1 MLENWLNT
9 KQGQVFHYKME
20 KIEYALELLGNPQF
34 AVPVIHVAGTNGKGS
49 TIAFMRQLFQTH
61 GLRVGSFVSPHMV
74 SVHDR
79 ICIDSQSI
87 SDPDFQR
94 YLQKVY
100 DLEQEVATRYEPF
113 RYFEVMVLIMFLYF
127 EAQQPDVA
135 LVEVGIG
142 GLLDTTN
149 VVAPALSVITS
160 IGMDHQDLLGST
172 LGEIAEQKAGI
183 IKESVPVVL
192 GPLCPETTAICRHIA
207 QDKQASVYQFGQE
220 FTYKAGQFSNA
231 DLELSELVLGLAG
244 HHQEENAAVA
254 LQTFLLYMTNI
265 QKDIQPQLI
274 QQALAQTNWPGRLE
288 LVVQEPKIY
297 LDGAHNVPAIERLV
311 EFIQVQDEPV
321 TILFSALRRKDFQ
334 EMLELLEEKLPHTPL
349 VLTSFAYDGALSEE
363 NRQGRDYVENYQ
375 QFIEDWQSSE
385 QGMLIVTGS
394 LYFISEVRRIFNTQ
408 QKSKANQSSVFKP
421 LSTNN
426 WF

>member
-9 KQGQVFHYKME
+9 KQGQVFHYKTE

-49 TIAFMRQLFQTH
+49 TIAFLRQLFQAH

-79 ICIDSQSI
+79 ICIDSQPI
-87 SDPDFQR
+87 SDHDFQC

-100 DLEQEVATRYEPF
+100 DLEQEVAARYEPF

-127 EAQQPDVA
+127 QDQQPDLA

-149 VVAPALSVITS
+149 VVAPALSLITS

-172 LGEIAEQKAGI
+172 LREIAEQKAGI
-183 IKESVPVVL
+183 IKENVPVVL

-207 QDKQASVYQFGQE
+207 QDKQASVHQFGQE

-231 DLELSELVLGLAG
+231 DIELSELVLGLAG

-254 LQTFLLYMTNI
+254 LQTFLLYMASSQQAI
-265 QKDIQPQLI
+265 SPQLI
-274 QQALAQTNWPGRLE
+274 QQALAQTSWPGRLE
-288 LVVQEPKIY
+288 LVAQEPKIY

-311 EFIQVQDEPV
+311 EFIQVQEEPV

-334 EMLELLEEKLPHTPL
+334 EMLELLEEKLPHTAL

-385 QGMLIVTGS
+385 QGILIVTGS
-394 LYFISEVRRIFNTQ
+394 LYFISEVRRIF
-408 QKSKANQSSVFKP
+408 KK
-421 LSTNN
+421 
-426 WF
+426 

>member
-1 MLENWLNT
+1 MLENWLNA
-9 KQGQVFHYKME
+9 KQGQVFRYKME

-34 AVPVIHVAGTNGKGS
+34 AVPIIHVAGTNGKGS
-49 TIAFMRQLFQTH
+49 TIAFLRQLFQTH

-79 ICIDSQSI
+79 ICIDSQPI
-87 SDPDFQR
+87 SDHDFQH

-207 QDKQASVYQFGQE
+207 QDKQASVHQFGQE

-244 HHQEENAAVA
+244 QHQEENAAVA
-254 LQTFLLYMTNI
+254 LQTFLLYMARI
-265 QKDIQPQLI
+265 QKTVSPQLI
-274 QQALAQTNWPGRLE
+274 QQALAQTSWPGRLE
-288 LVVQEPKIY
+288 LVAQELKIY
-297 LDGAHNVPAIERLV
+297 LDGAHNVPAIERLI
-311 EFIQVQDEPV
+311 EFIQEQEEPV

-334 EMLELLEEKLPHTPL
+334 EMLGLLEEKLPHTPL
-349 VLTSFAYDGALSEE
+349 VLTSFAYDGALSEA

-394 LYFISEVRRIFNTQ
+394 LYFISEVRRIF
-408 QKSKANQSSVFKP
+408 KK
-421 LSTNN
+421 
-426 WF
+426 

>member
-34 AVPVIHVAGTNGKGS
+34 AVPIIHVAGTNGKGS
-49 TIAFMRQLFQTH
+49 TIAFLRQLFQTH

-79 ICIDSQSI
+79 ICIDSQPI
-87 SDPDFQR
+87 SDHDFQH

-172 LGEIAEQKAGI
+172 LREIAEQKAGI
-183 IKESVPVVL
+183 IKENVPVVL
-192 GPLCPETTAICRHIA
+192 GPLSPETTVICRHIA
-207 QDKQASVYQFGQE
+207 QDKQASVHQFGQE
-220 FTYKAGQFSNA
+220 FTYKAGQFSNP
-231 DLELSELVLGLAG
+231 DIDLSELVLGLAG

-274 QQALAQTNWPGRLE
+274 QQALAQTSWPGRLE

-297 LDGAHNVPAIERLV
+297 LDGAHNVPAIERLLD
-311 EFIQVQDEPV
+311 FIQEQDEPV
-321 TILFSALRRKDFQ
+321 AILFSALRRKDFQ
-334 EMLELLEEKLPHTPL
+334 EMLELLDEKLPHTAL

-375 QFIEDWQSSE
+375 QFIEDWQSSK
-385 QGMLIVTGS
+385 QGILIVTGS
-394 LYFISEVRRIFNTQ
+394 LYFISEVRRIF
-408 QKSKANQSSVFKP
+408 KK
-421 LSTNN
+421 
-426 WF
+426 

>member
-49 TIAFMRQLFQTH
+49 TIAFLRQLFQVH

-79 ICIDSQSI
+79 ICIDSQLI
-87 SDPDFQR
+87 SDHDFQH

-100 DLEQEVATRYEPF
+100 DLEQEVATLYEPF

-127 EAQQPDVA
+127 QDQQLDVA

-192 GPLCPETTAICRHIA
+192 GPLSPETTVICRHIA
-207 QDKQASVYQFGQE
+207 QDKQASVHQFGQE
-220 FTYKAGQFSNA
+220 FTYKAGQFSNT
-231 DLELSELVLGLAG
+231 DIDLSELVLGLAG

-274 QQALAQTNWPGRLE
+274 QQALAQTSWPGRLE
-288 LVVQEPKIY
+288 LVAQEPKIY
-297 LDGAHNVPAIERLV
+297 LDGAHNVPAIERLI
-311 EFIQVQDEPV
+311 EFIQVQEEPV

-375 QFIEDWQSSE
+375 QFIEDWQSSK
-385 QGMLIVTGS
+385 QGILIVTGS
-394 LYFISEVRRIFNTQ
+394 LYFISEVRRIF
-408 QKSKANQSSVFKP
+408 KK
-421 LSTNN
+421 
-426 WF
+426 

>member
-79 ICIDSQSI
+79 ICIDSQPI
-87 SDPDFQR
+87 SDHDFQH

-183 IKESVPVVL
+183 IKENVPVVL

-274 QQALAQTNWPGRLE
+274 QQALAQTSWPGRLE
-288 LVVQEPKIY
+288 LVAQEPKIY
-297 LDGAHNVPAIERLV
+297 LDGAHNVPAIERLI
-311 EFIQVQDEPV
+311 EFIQVQEEPV

-334 EMLELLEEKLPHTPL
+334 EMLELLDEKLPHTAL

-363 NRQGRDYVENYQ
+363 NRQGRDYVENYR
-375 QFIEDWQSSE
+375 QFIEAWQSSK
-385 QGMLIVTGS
+385 QGILIVTGS
-394 LYFISEVRRIFNTQ
+394 LYFISEVRRIF
-408 QKSKANQSSVFKP
+408 KK
-421 LSTNN
+421 
-426 WF
+426 

>member
-49 TIAFMRQLFQTH
+49 TIAFMRQLFQVH

-79 ICIDSQSI
+79 ICINSQPI
-87 SDPDFQR
+87 SDHDFQH

-183 IKESVPVVL
+183 IKENVPVVL
-192 GPLCPETTAICRHIA
+192 GPLSPETTAICRHIA
-207 QDKQASVYQFGQE
+207 QDKQASIYQFGQE

-231 DLELSELVLGLAG
+231 DIDLSELVLGLAG

-254 LQTFLLYMTNI
+254 LQTFLLYMASSQQAI
-265 QKDIQPQLI
+265 SPQLI
-274 QQALAQTNWPGRLE
+274 QQALAQTSWPGRLE

-297 LDGAHNVPAIERLV
+297 LDGAHNVPAIERLI
-311 EFIQVQDEPV
+311 EFIQEQEEPV

-334 EMLELLEEKLPHTPL
+334 EMLELLEEKLPHTAL

-394 LYFISEVRRIFNTQ
+394 LYFISEVRRIF
-408 QKSKANQSSVFKP
+408 KK
-421 LSTNN
+421 
-426 WF
+426 

>member
-49 TIAFMRQLFQTH
+49 TIAFMRQLFQAH

-79 ICIDSQSI
+79 ICIDSQPI
-87 SDPDFQR
+87 SDHDFQH

-127 EAQQPDVA
+127 QDQQLDVA

-183 IKESVPVVL
+183 IKENMPVVL
-192 GPLCPETTAICRHIA
+192 GPLSPETTAICRQIA
-207 QDKQASVYQFGQE
+207 FDKQVPVYQFGQE
-220 FTYKAGQFSNA
+220 FTYKAGQFSNT
-231 DLELSELVLGLAG
+231 DIDLSELVLGLAG

-254 LQTFLLYMTNI
+254 LQTFILYMTNI

-274 QQALAQTNWPGRLE
+274 QQALAQTSWPGRLE
-288 LVVQEPKIY
+288 LVAQEPKIY

-311 EFIQVQDEPV
+311 EFIQEQEEPV

-334 EMLELLEEKLPHTPL
+334 EMLELLDEKLPHTAL

-375 QFIEDWQSSE
+375 QFIEDWQSSK
-385 QGMLIVTGS
+385 QGILIVTGS
-394 LYFISEVRRIFNTQ
+394 LYFISEVRRL
-408 QKSKANQSSVFKP
+408 FKK
-421 LSTNN
+421 
-426 WF
+426 

>member
-20 KIEYALELLGNPQF
+20 KIEYALEQLGNPQF

-49 TIAFMRQLFQTH
+49 TIAFMRQLFQAH

-79 ICIDSQSI
+79 ICIDSQPI
-87 SDPDFQR
+87 SDHDFQH

-113 RYFEVMVLIMFLYF
+113 RYFEIMVLIMFLYF
-127 EAQQPDVA
+127 QDQQLDVA

-160 IGMDHQDLLGST
+160 IGIDHQDLLGST
-172 LGEIAEQKAGI
+172 LGEITEQKAGI
-183 IKESVPVVL
+183 IKENVPVVL
-192 GPLCPETTAICRHIA
+192 GPLCPETTAICRQIA
-207 QDKQASVYQFGQE
+207 LDNQAPVYQFGQE
-220 FTYKAGQFSNA
+220 FTYKAGQFSNT
-231 DLELSELVLGLAG
+231 DIDLSELVLGLAG

-274 QQALAQTNWPGRLE
+274 QQALAQTSWPGRLE
-288 LVVQEPKIY
+288 LVAQEPKIY

-311 EFIQVQDEPV
+311 EFIQVQEEPA

-334 EMLELLEEKLPHTPL
+334 EMLELLDEKLPHTAL

-375 QFIEDWQSSE
+375 QFIEDWKSSK
-385 QGMLIVTGS
+385 QGILIVTGS
-394 LYFISEVRRIFNTQ
+394 LYFISEVRRIF
-408 QKSKANQSSVFKP
+408 KK
-421 LSTNN
+421 
-426 WF
+426 

>member
-49 TIAFMRQLFQTH
+49 TIAFLRQLFQTH

-79 ICIDSQSI
+79 ICIDSLPI
-87 SDPDFQR
+87 SDHDFQR

-127 EAQQPDVA
+127 KDQQPDLA

-149 VVAPALSVITS
+149 VVAPALSLITS

-183 IKESVPVVL
+183 IKQNVPVVL
-192 GPLCPETTAICRHIA
+192 GLLSSETTAICRHIA
-207 QDKQASVYQFGQE
+207 LDNQAPVYQFGQE

-231 DLELSELVLGLAG
+231 DLELSELVLGLVG

-254 LQTFLLYMTNI
+254 LQTFLLYMASI
-265 QKDIQPQLI
+265 QKTVSPQLI
-274 QQALAQTNWPGRLE
+274 KNALAQTNWAGRLE
-288 LVVQEPKIY
+288 LVAQDPKIY
-297 LDGAHNVPAIERLV
+297 LDGAHNVPAIERLID
-311 EFIQVQDEPV
+311 FIQEQDEPV

-334 EMLELLEEKLPHTPL
+334 EMLGLLEEKLPHTPL
-349 VLTSFAYDGALSEE
+349 VLTSFAYDGALSEA
-363 NRQGRDYVENYQ
+363 NRQGRTYVEGYQ
-375 QFIEDWQSSE
+375 KYIEDWQSSE
-385 QGMLIVTGS
+385 QGILIVTGS
-394 LYFISEVRRIFNTQ
+394 LYFISEVRRM
-408 QKSKANQSSVFKP
+408 FKK
-421 LSTNN
+421 
-426 WF
+426 

>member
-79 ICIDSQSI
+79 ICIDSQPI
-87 SDPDFQR
+87 SDHDFQH

-127 EAQQPDVA
+127 QDQQLDVA

-149 VVAPALSVITS
+149 VVAPALSIITS

-172 LGEIAEQKAGI
+172 LREIAEQKAGI
-183 IKESVPVVL
+183 IKENVPVVL
-192 GPLCPETTAICRHIA
+192 GPLSPETTVICRQIA
-207 QDKQASVYQFGQE
+207 LEKQAPVYQFGQE
-220 FTYKAGQFSNA
+220 FTYKAGQFSNT
-231 DLELSELVLGLAG
+231 DIDLSELVLGLAG
-244 HHQEENAAVA
+244 YHQEENAAVA
-254 LQTFLLYMTNI
+254 LQTFLLYMTSI

-274 QQALAQTNWPGRLE
+274 QQALAQTSWPGRLE
-288 LVVQEPKIY
+288 LVAQEPKIY
-297 LDGAHNVPAIERLV
+297 LDGAHNVPAIERLI
-311 EFIQVQDEPV
+311 EFIQEQEVPV

-334 EMLELLEEKLPHTPL
+334 EMLELLDEKLPHTAL

-385 QGMLIVTGS
+385 QGILIVTGS
-394 LYFISEVRRIFNTQ
+394 LYFISEVRRIF
-408 QKSKANQSSVFKP
+408 KK
-421 LSTNN
+421 
-426 WF
+426 

>member
-49 TIAFMRQLFQTH
+49 TIAFMRQLFQVH

-79 ICIDSQSI
+79 ICINSQPI
-87 SDPDFQR
+87 SDHDFQR

-207 QDKQASVYQFGQE
+207 QDKQASVYQFCQE
-220 FTYKAGQFSNA
+220 FTYKAGHFSNT
-231 DLELSELVLGLAG
+231 DIDLSELVLGLAG
-244 HHQEENAAVA
+244 HYQEENAAVA

-274 QQALAQTNWPGRLE
+274 QQALAQTSWPGRLE

-297 LDGAHNVPAIERLV
+297 LDGAHNVPAIERLI

-334 EMLELLEEKLPHTPL
+334 EMLELLEEKLPHTAL
-349 VLTSFAYDGALSEE
+349 VLTSFAYDGALAEE

-375 QFIEDWQSSE
+375 QFIEDWQSSK
-385 QGMLIVTGS
+385 QGILIVTGS
-394 LYFISEVRRIFNTQ
+394 LYFISEVRRIF
-408 QKSKANQSSVFKP
+408 KK
-421 LSTNN
+421 
-426 WF
+426 

>member
-20 KIEYALELLGNPQF
+20 KIEYALEQLGNPQF

-49 TIAFMRQLFQTH
+49 TIAFMRQLFQAH
-61 GLRVGSFVSPHMV
+61 DLRVGSFVSPHMV

-79 ICIDSQSI
+79 ICIDSQPI
-87 SDPDFQR
+87 SDHDFQH

-100 DLEQEVATRYEPF
+100 DLEQEVATHYEPF

-127 EAQQPDVA
+127 QDQQLDVA

-183 IKESVPVVL
+183 IKENMPVVL
-192 GPLCPETTAICRHIA
+192 GPLSPETTAICRQIA
-207 QDKQASVYQFGQE
+207 LDKQAPVYQFGQE
-220 FTYKAGQFSNA
+220 FTYKAGQFSNT
-231 DLELSELVLGLAG
+231 DIDLSELVLGLAG

-254 LQTFLLYMTNI
+254 LQTFILYMTNI

-274 QQALAQTNWPGRLE
+274 QQALAQTSWPGRLE
-288 LVVQEPKIY
+288 LVAQEPKIY

-311 EFIQVQDEPV
+311 EFIQVQEEPV

-334 EMLELLEEKLPHTPL
+334 EMLELLEEKLPHTAL

-375 QFIEDWQSSE
+375 QFIEDWQSSK
-385 QGMLIVTGS
+385 QGILIVTGS
-394 LYFISEVRRIFNTQ
+394 LYFISEVRRIF
-408 QKSKANQSSVFKP
+408 KK
-421 LSTNN
+421 
-426 WF
+426 

>member
-79 ICIDSQSI
+79 ICIDSQPI
-87 SDPDFQR
+87 SDHDFQH

-183 IKESVPVVL
+183 IKENVPVVL

-254 LQTFLLYMTNI
+254 LQTSLLYMTNI

-274 QQALAQTNWPGRLE
+274 QQALAQTSWPGRLE
-288 LVVQEPKIY
+288 LVAQEPKIY
-297 LDGAHNVPAIERLV
+297 LDGAHNVPAIERLI
-311 EFIQVQDEPV
+311 EFIQVQEEPV

-334 EMLELLEEKLPHTPL
+334 EMLELLDEKLPHTAL

-363 NRQGRDYVENYQ
+363 NRQGRDYVENYR
-375 QFIEDWQSSE
+375 QFIEAWQSSK
-385 QGMLIVTGS
+385 QGILIVTGS
-394 LYFISEVRRIFNTQ
+394 LYFISEVRRIFKNEYLF
-408 QKSKANQSSVFKP
+408 ANK
-421 LSTNN
+421 
-426 WF
+426 

>member
-49 TIAFMRQLFQTH
+49 TIAFLRQLFQAH
-61 GLRVGSFVSPHMV
+61 GMRVGSFVSPHMV

-79 ICIDSQSI
+79 ICIDSLPI
-87 SDPDFQR
+87 SDHDFQH
-94 YLQKVY
+94 YLQNIY
-100 DLEQEVATRYEPF
+100 DLEQEVAARYESF

-127 EAQQPDVA
+127 KDQQPDLA

-149 VVAPALSVITS
+149 VVAPALSLITS

-172 LGEIAEQKAGI
+172 LREIAEQKAGI
-183 IKESVPVVL
+183 IKQNVPVVL
-192 GPLCPETTAICRHIA
+192 GPLCPATTAICRQIA

-244 HHQEENAAVA
+244 SHQEENAAVA
-254 LQTFLLYMTNI
+254 LQTFLLYMTDI

-274 QQALAQTNWPGRLE
+274 KQALAQTNWAGRLE

-311 EFIQVQDEPV
+311 EFIQEQEEPV

-349 VLTSFAYDGALSEE
+349 VLTSFAYDGAVSEE

-375 QFIEDWQSSE
+375 QFIEDWQSAG
-385 QGMLIVTGS
+385 QGILIVTGS
-394 LYFISEVRRIFNTQ
+394 LYFISEVRRIF
-408 QKSKANQSSVFKP
+408 KK
-421 LSTNN
+421 
-426 WF
+426 

>member
-20 KIEYALELLGNPQF
+20 KIEYALEQLGNPQF

-49 TIAFMRQLFQTH
+49 TIAFMRQLFQAH

-79 ICIDSQSI
+79 ICIDSQPI
-87 SDPDFQR
+87 SDHDFQH

-100 DLEQEVATRYEPF
+100 DLEQEIAARYEPF

-127 EAQQPDVA
+127 HDQQLDVA

-142 GLLDTTN
+142 GFLDTTN

-172 LGEIAEQKAGI
+172 LREIAEQKAGI

-192 GPLCPETTAICRHIA
+192 GPLCQETTAICRQIA
-207 QDKQASVYQFGQE
+207 LEKQAPVYQFGQE
-220 FTYKAGQFSNA
+220 FTYKAGQFSNT
-231 DLELSELVLGLAG
+231 DIDLSELVLGLAG

-254 LQTFLLYMTNI
+254 LQTFILYMTNI

-274 QQALAQTNWPGRLE
+274 QQALAQTSWPGRLE
-288 LVVQEPKIY
+288 LVAQEPKIY

-311 EFIQVQDEPV
+311 EFIQVQEEPV

-334 EMLELLEEKLPHTPL
+334 EMLELLDEKLPHTAL

-375 QFIEDWQSSE
+375 QFIEDWKSSK
-385 QGMLIVTGS
+385 QGILIVTGS
-394 LYFISEVRRIFNTQ
+394 LYFISEVRRIF
-408 QKSKANQSSVFKP
+408 KK
-421 LSTNN
+421 
-426 WF
+426 

>member
-34 AVPVIHVAGTNGKGS
+34 TVPVIHVAGTNGKGS
-49 TIAFMRQLFQTH
+49 TIAFLRQLFQTH

-79 ICIDSQSI
+79 VCIDSQPI
-87 SDPDFQR
+87 SDHDFQH

-127 EAQQPDVA
+127 KDQQPDLA

-149 VVAPALSVITS
+149 VVAPALSLITS

-172 LGEIAEQKAGI
+172 LREIAEQKAGI
-183 IKESVPVVL
+183 IKQNVPVVL
-192 GPLCPETTAICRHIA
+192 GPLCPETTAICRQIA
-207 QDKQASVYQFGQE
+207 QDKQAPVYQFSQE
-220 FTYKAGQFSNA
+220 FTYKTGQFSNA

-244 HHQEENAAVA
+244 QHQEENAAVA
-254 LQTFLLYMTNI
+254 LQTFLLYMASI
-265 QKDIQPQLI
+265 QKVTFPSLI
-274 QQALAQTNWPGRLE
+274 KTALAQTSWAGRLE
-288 LVVQEPKIY
+288 LVAQEPKIY
-297 LDGAHNVPAIERLV
+297 LDGAHNVPAIERLI
-311 EFIQVQDEPV
+311 EFIQEQDEPV

-334 EMLELLEEKLPHTPL
+334 EMLGLLEEKLPHTPL
-349 VLTSFAYDGALSEE
+349 VLTSFAYDGALSEK
-363 NRQGRDYVENYQ
+363 NRQGRTYVEHYQ
-375 QFIEDWQSSE
+375 QFIEDWQSD
-385 QGMLIVTGS
+385 GHGILIVTGS
-394 LYFISEVRRIFNTQ
+394 LYFISEVRQMFI
-408 QKSKANQSSVFKP
+408 K
-421 LSTNN
+421 
-426 WF
+426 

>member
-49 TIAFMRQLFQTH
+49 TIAFMRQLFQAH

-79 ICIDSQSI
+79 ICIDSQPI
-87 SDPDFQR
+87 SDHDFQC

-100 DLEQEVATRYEPF
+100 DLEQEVAARYEPF

-127 EAQQPDVA
+127 TDQQPDVA

-172 LGEIAEQKAGI
+172 LREIAEQKAGI
-183 IKESVPVVL
+183 IKENVPVVL
-192 GPLCPETTAICRHIA
+192 GALSPETTAICRQIA
-207 QDKQASVYQFGQE
+207 QDKQASVYQFEPE
-220 FTYKAGQFSNA
+220 FTYKAGQFGNA
-231 DLELSELVLGLAG
+231 DIDLSELVLGLAG

-254 LQTFLLYMTNI
+254 LQTFLLYMASSQQAI
-265 QKDIQPQLI
+265 SPQLI
-274 QQALAQTNWPGRLE
+274 QQALAQTSWPGRLE
-288 LVVQEPKIY
+288 LVAQEPKIY

-311 EFIQVQDEPV
+311 EFIQVQEEPV

-334 EMLELLEEKLPHTPL
+334 EMLELLEEKLPHTAL

-375 QFIEDWQSSE
+375 QFIEDWQSD
-385 QGMLIVTGS
+385 GHGILIVTGS
-394 LYFISEVRRIFNTQ
+394 LYFISEVRRIF
-408 QKSKANQSSVFKP
+408 KK
-421 LSTNN
+421 
-426 WF
+426 

>member
-61 GLRVGSFVSPHMV
+61 SLRVGSFVSPHMV

-79 ICIDSQSI
+79 ICIDSQPI
-87 SDPDFQR
+87 SDHDFQH

-127 EAQQPDVA
+127 QDQQLDVA

-149 VVAPALSVITS
+149 VVAPAHSIITS

-172 LGEIAEQKAGI
+172 LREIAEQKAGI
-183 IKESVPVVL
+183 IKENVPVVL
-192 GPLCPETTAICRHIA
+192 GPLSPETTAICRHIA
-207 QDKQASVYQFGQE
+207 QDKQAPVYQFGQE
-220 FTYKAGQFSNA
+220 FTYKAGQFSNT
-231 DLELSELVLGLAG
+231 DLELSELVLSLAG

-274 QQALAQTNWPGRLE
+274 QQALAQTSWPGRLE

-297 LDGAHNVPAIERLV
+297 LDGAHNVPAIERLL
-311 EFIQVQDEPV
+311 EFIQVQEEPV

-334 EMLELLEEKLPHTPL
+334 EMLELLEEKLPHTAL
-349 VLTSFAYDGALSEE
+349 VLTSFAYDGALAEE

-375 QFIEDWQSSE
+375 QFIEDWQSSK
-385 QGMLIVTGS
+385 QGILIVTGS
-394 LYFISEVRRIFNTQ
+394 LYFISEVRRIF
-408 QKSKANQSSVFKP
+408 KK
-421 LSTNN
+421 
-426 WF
+426 

>member
-34 AVPVIHVAGTNGKGS
+34 TVLVIHVAGTNGKGS
-49 TIAFMRQLFQTH
+49 TIAFMRQLFQAH
-61 GLRVGSFVSPHMV
+61 GMRVGSFVSPHMV

-79 ICIDSQSI
+79 ICIDSQPI
-87 SDPDFQR
+87 SDHDFQH

-113 RYFEVMVLIMFLYF
+113 RYFEIMVLIMFLYF

-149 VVAPALSVITS
+149 VVAPALSLITS

-172 LGEIAEQKAGI
+172 LREIAEQKAGI
-183 IKESVPVVL
+183 IKENVPVVL

-207 QDKQASVYQFGQE
+207 QDKQASVHQFGQE

-231 DLELSELVLGLAG
+231 DIELSELVLGLAG

-254 LQTFLLYMTNI
+254 LQTFLLYMASSQQAI
-265 QKDIQPQLI
+265 SPQLI
-274 QQALAQTNWPGRLE
+274 QQALAQTSWPGRLE
-288 LVVQEPKIY
+288 LVAQEPKIY

-311 EFIQVQDEPV
+311 EFIQVQEEPV

-334 EMLELLEEKLPHTPL
+334 EMLGLLEEKLSHTAL

-385 QGMLIVTGS
+385 QGILIVTGS
-394 LYFISEVRRIFNTQ
+394 LYFISEVRRIF
-408 QKSKANQSSVFKP
+408 KK
-421 LSTNN
+421 
-426 WF
+426 

>member
-49 TIAFMRQLFQTH
+49 TIAFIRQLFQVH

-79 ICIDSQSI
+79 ICIDSQPI
-87 SDPDFQR
+87 SDHDFQR
-94 YLQKVY
+94 YLQEVH

-149 VVAPALSVITS
+149 VVAPAHSIITS

-172 LGEIAEQKAGI
+172 LREIAEQKAGI
-183 IKESVPVVL
+183 IKENVPVVL
-192 GPLCPETTAICRHIA
+192 GPLSPETTVICRQIA
-207 QDKQASVYQFGQE
+207 QDKQASVHQFGQE
-220 FTYKAGQFSNA
+220 FTYKAGQFSNT
-231 DLELSELVLGLAG
+231 DIDLSELVLSLAG

-274 QQALAQTNWPGRLE
+274 QQALAQTSWPGRLE

-297 LDGAHNVPAIERLV
+297 LDGAHNVPAIERLI

-363 NRQGRDYVENYQ
+363 NRQGRDYVENYR
-375 QFIEDWQSSE
+375 QFIEAWQSSK
-385 QGMLIVTGS
+385 QGILIVTGS
-394 LYFISEVRRIFNTQ
+394 LYFISEVRRIF
-408 QKSKANQSSVFKP
+408 KK
-421 LSTNN
+421 
-426 WF
+426 

>member
-20 KIEYALELLGNPQF
+20 KIEYALEQLGNPQF

-49 TIAFMRQLFQTH
+49 TIAFLRQLFQAH
-61 GLRVGSFVSPHMV
+61 AMRVGSFVSPHMV

-79 ICIDSQSI
+79 ICIDSQPI
-87 SDPDFQR
+87 SDHDFQH

-100 DLEQEVATRYEPF
+100 DLEQEVAARYEPF

-127 EAQQPDVA
+127 QDQQPHVA

-149 VVAPALSVITS
+149 VVAPTLSVITS

-183 IKESVPVVL
+183 IKENVPVVL
-192 GPLCPETTAICRHIA
+192 GPLCPETTAICRQIA
-207 QDKQASVYQFGQE
+207 LEKQAPVYQFGQE

-231 DLELSELVLGLAG
+231 AQDLSELVLGLAG
-244 HHQEENAAVA
+244 PHQEENAAVA
-254 LQTFLLYMTNI
+254 LQTFLLYMASI

-274 QQALAQTNWPGRLE
+274 QQALAQTSWPGRLE
-288 LVVQEPKIY
+288 LVAQEPTIY
-297 LDGAHNVPAIERLV
+297 LDGAHNVPAIERLI
-311 EFIQVQDEPV
+311 EFIQEQEEPV

-334 EMLELLEEKLPHTPL
+334 EMLELFEEKLPHTPL

-375 QFIEDWQSSE
+375 HFIEDWQSSK
-385 QGMLIVTGS
+385 QGILIVTGS
-394 LYFISEVRRIFNTQ
+394 LYFISEVRQ
-408 QKSKANQSSVFKP
+408 MFKK
-421 LSTNN
+421 
-426 WF
+426 

>member
-1 MLENWLNT
+1 MKNFHTLETWLNC
-9 KQGQVFHYKME
+9 KQGQEFRYKLE
-20 KIEYALELLGNPQF
+20 KITHALDLLGNPHLEL
-34 AVPVIHVAGTNGKGS
+34 PVIHVAGTNGKGS
-49 TIAFMRQLFQTH
+49 TIAFLRQLFQAH

-79 ICIDSQSI
+79 ICIDSQPI
-87 SDPDFQR
+87 SDPDFQD

-100 DLEQEVATRYEPF
+100 DLEQEVAALYEPF

-127 EAQQPDVA
+127 QDQQPHVA

-192 GPLCPETTAICRHIA
+192 GPLCPETTAICRQIA
-207 QDKQASVYQFGQE
+207 LDKQVPVYQFGQE
-220 FTYKAGQFSNA
+220 FTYKAGQFSNT
-231 DLELSELVLGLAG
+231 DIDLSELVLGLAG
-244 HHQEENAAVA
+244 PHQEENAAVA
-254 LQTFLLYMTNI
+254 LQTFLLYMASIEKATL
-265 QKDIQPQLI
+265 PPLI
-274 QQALAQTNWPGRLE
+274 KTALAQTSWPGRLE
-288 LVVQEPKIY
+288 LVAQEPKIY
-297 LDGAHNVPAIERLV
+297 LDGAHNVPAIDRLI
-311 EFIQVQDEPV
+311 EFIQEQEEPV

-363 NRQGRDYVENYQ
+363 NRQDREYVEDYRT
-375 QFIEDWQSSE
+375 FIEDWQSDG
-385 QGMLIVTGS
+385 QGILIITGS
-394 LYFISEVRRIFNTQ
+394 LYFISEVRQIF
-408 QKSKANQSSVFKP
+408 KK
-421 LSTNN
+421 
-426 WF
+426 

>member
-49 TIAFMRQLFQTH
+49 TIAFMRQLFQVH

-79 ICIDSQSI
+79 ICINSQPI
-87 SDPDFQR
+87 SDHDFQH

-100 DLEQEVATRYEPF
+100 DLEQEVAARYEPF

-127 EAQQPDVA
+127 KDQQPDLA

-160 IGMDHQDLLGST
+160 ISMDHQDLLGST
-172 LGEIAEQKAGI
+172 LREIAEQKAGI

-207 QDKQASVYQFGQE
+207 QDKQASVHQFGQE
-220 FTYKAGQFSNA
+220 FTYKAGQFSNT
-231 DLELSELVLGLAG
+231 DLELSELVLSLAG
-244 HHQEENAAVA
+244 HHQEENAAVS

-274 QQALAQTNWPGRLE
+274 QQALAQTSWPGRLE
-288 LVVQEPKIY
+288 LVAQEPKIY

-334 EMLELLEEKLPHTPL
+334 EMLELLEEKSPHTPL

-363 NRQGRDYVENYQ
+363 NRQGREYVENYQ
-375 QFIEDWQSSE
+375 QFIEDWQSSK
-385 QGMLIVTGS
+385 QGILIVTGS
-394 LYFISEVRRIFNTQ
+394 LYFISEVRRIF
-408 QKSKANQSSVFKP
+408 KK
-421 LSTNN
+421 
-426 WF
+426 

>member
-34 AVPVIHVAGTNGKGS
+34 TVPVIHVAGTNGKGS
-49 TIAFMRQLFQTH
+49 TIAFLRQLFQAH
-61 GLRVGSFVSPHMV
+61 GMRVGSFVSPHMV

-79 ICIDSQSI
+79 ICIDSQPI
-87 SDPDFQR
+87 SDHDFQH

-127 EAQQPDVA
+127 KDQQPDLA

-149 VVAPALSVITS
+149 VVAPALSLITS

-172 LGEIAEQKAGI
+172 LREIAEQKAGI
-183 IKESVPVVL
+183 IKQNVPVVL
-192 GPLCPETTAICRHIA
+192 GPLSPETTAICRQIA
-207 QDKQASVYQFGQE
+207 QDNQAPVYQFSQE

-244 HHQEENAAVA
+244 QHQEENAAVA

-274 QQALAQTNWPGRLE
+274 QQALVQTNWAGRLE
-288 LVVQEPKIY
+288 LVAQEPKIY
-297 LDGAHNVPAIERLV
+297 LDGAHNVPAIERLID
-311 EFIQVQDEPV
+311 FIQEQDEPV

-334 EMLELLEEKLPHTPL
+334 EMLELLEDKLPHTPL

-363 NRQGRDYVENYQ
+363 NRQGRDYVEDYQ
-375 QFIEDWQSSE
+375 QFIADWQSSE
-385 QGMLIVTGS
+385 QGILIVTGS
-394 LYFISEVRRIFNTQ
+394 LYFISEVRRM
-408 QKSKANQSSVFKP
+408 FKK
-421 LSTNN
+421 
-426 WF
+426 

>member
-49 TIAFMRQLFQTH
+49 TIAFMRQLFQAH
-61 GLRVGSFVSPHMV
+61 GLRVGNFVSPHMV

-79 ICIDSQSI
+79 ICIDSQPI
-87 SDPDFQR
+87 SDHDFQH

-100 DLEQEVATRYEPF
+100 DLEKEVAARYEPF

-127 EAQQPDVA
+127 QDQPLDVA

-160 IGMDHQDLLGST
+160 IGMDHQDLLGLT

-183 IKESVPVVL
+183 IKENVPVVL
-192 GPLCPETTAICRHIA
+192 GPLSPETTAICRQIA
-207 QDKQASVYQFGQE
+207 LDKQAPVYQFGQE
-220 FTYKAGQFSNA
+220 FTYKAGQFSNT
-231 DLELSELVLGLAG
+231 DIDLSELVLGLAG

-254 LQTFLLYMTNI
+254 LQTFILYMTNI

-274 QQALAQTNWPGRLE
+274 QQALAQTSWPGRLE
-288 LVVQEPKIY
+288 LVAQEPKIY

-311 EFIQVQDEPV
+311 EFIQVQEEPV

-334 EMLELLEEKLPHTPL
+334 EMLELLDEKLPHTAL
-349 VLTSFAYDGALSEE
+349 VLTSFAYDGALSEK

-375 QFIEDWQSSE
+375 QFIEDWKSSK
-385 QGMLIVTGS
+385 QGILIVTGS
-394 LYFISEVRRIFNTQ
+394 LYFISEVRRL
-408 QKSKANQSSVFKP
+408 FKK
-421 LSTNN
+421 
-426 WF
+426 

>member
-1 MLENWLNT
+1 MLENWLNA

-49 TIAFMRQLFQTH
+49 TIAFMRQLFQAH

-79 ICIDSQSI
+79 ICIDSQPI
-87 SDPDFQR
+87 SDHDFQH

-100 DLEQEVATRYEPF
+100 DLEQEVAARYEPF

-127 EAQQPDVA
+127 KDQQPDLA

-149 VVAPALSVITS
+149 VVAPALSLITS

-172 LGEIAEQKAGI
+172 LREIAEQKAGI
-183 IKESVPVVL
+183 IKQNVPVVL

-207 QDKQASVYQFGQE
+207 QDKQAPVYQFGPE

-231 DLELSELVLGLAG
+231 EIELSELVLGLVG

-274 QQALAQTNWPGRLE
+274 KQALAQTSWAGRLE

-297 LDGAHNVPAIERLV
+297 LDGAHNVPAIERLID
-311 EFIQVQDEPV
+311 FIQEQDEPV

-363 NRQGRDYVENYQ
+363 NRQGREYVENYQ
-375 QFIEDWQSSE
+375 KFIEDWRSAG
-385 QGMLIVTGS
+385 QGILIVTGS
-394 LYFISEVRRIFNTQ
+394 LYFISEVRRSFT
-408 QKSKANQSSVFKP
+408 K
-421 LSTNN
+421 
-426 WF
+426 

>member
-20 KIEYALELLGNPQF
+20 KIEYALALLGNPQF

-49 TIAFMRQLFQTH
+49 TIAFMRQLFQAH

-74 SVHDR
+74 SAHDR
-79 ICIDSQSI
+79 ICIDSQPI
-87 SDPDFQR
+87 SDHDFQH

-127 EAQQPDVA
+127 QDQQLDVA

-183 IKESVPVVL
+183 VKESVPVVL
-192 GPLCPETTAICRHIA
+192 GPLCPETTAICRQIA
-207 QDKQASVYQFGQE
+207 LDKQVPVYQFGQE

-231 DLELSELVLGLAG
+231 DIDLSELVLGLAG

-254 LQTFLLYMTNI
+254 LQTFLLYMTSI

-274 QQALAQTNWPGRLE
+274 QQALAQTSWPGRLE
-288 LVVQEPKIY
+288 LVAQEPKIY
-297 LDGAHNVPAIERLV
+297 LDGAHNVPAIERLI
-311 EFIQVQDEPV
+311 EFIQEQEEPV

-363 NRQGRDYVENYQ
+363 NRQGRDYVEDYRA
-375 QFIEDWQSSE
+375 FIEDWQSSK
-385 QGMLIVTGS
+385 QGTLIVTGS
-394 LYFISEVRRIFNTQ
+394 LYFISEVRRIF
-408 QKSKANQSSVFKP
+408 KK
-421 LSTNN
+421 
-426 WF
+426 

>member
-79 ICIDSQSI
+79 ICIDSQPI
-87 SDPDFQR
+87 SDHDFQH

-127 EAQQPDVA
+127 KDQQPDLA

-149 VVAPALSVITS
+149 VVAPALSLITS

-172 LGEIAEQKAGI
+172 LREIAEQKAGI
-183 IKESVPVVL
+183 IKQNVPVVL
-192 GPLCPETTAICRHIA
+192 GPLSPETTAICRHIA
-207 QDKQASVYQFGQE
+207 QDKQASVHQFGQE

-244 HHQEENAAVA
+244 QHQEENAAVA
-254 LQTFLLYMTNI
+254 LQTFLLYMARI
-265 QKDIQPQLI
+265 QKTVSPQLI
-274 QQALAQTNWPGRLE
+274 KNALAQTNWPGRLE
-288 LVVQEPKIY
+288 LVAQEPKIY
-297 LDGAHNVPAIERLV
+297 LDGAHNVPAIERLI
-311 EFIQVQDEPV
+311 EFIQEQEEPV

-334 EMLELLEEKLPHTPL
+334 EMLELLEEKLPHTAL

-375 QFIEDWQSSE
+375 QFIEDWQSSK
-385 QGMLIVTGS
+385 QGILIITGS
-394 LYFISEVRRIFNTQ
+394 LYFISEVRRIL
-408 QKSKANQSSVFKP
+408 KK
-421 LSTNN
+421 
-426 WF
+426 

>member
-49 TIAFMRQLFQTH
+49 TIAFLRQLFQVY

-79 ICIDSQSI
+79 ICIDSQPI
-87 SDPDFQR
+87 SDHDFQH

-160 IGMDHQDLLGST
+160 IGMDHQNLLGST
-172 LGEIAEQKAGI
+172 LREIAVQKAGI
-183 IKESVPVVL
+183 IKENVPVVL
-192 GPLCPETTAICRHIA
+192 GPLCPETTTICRQIA
-207 QDKQASVYQFGQE
+207 LEKQAPVHQFGLE
-220 FTYKAGQFSNA
+220 FAYKTGQFSNA

-274 QQALAQTNWPGRLE
+274 QQALAQTSWPGRLE

-297 LDGAHNVPAIERLV
+297 LDGAHNVPAIERLI

-334 EMLELLEEKLPHTPL
+334 EILELLEEKLPHTAL
-349 VLTSFAYDGALSEE
+349 VLTSFAYDGALAEE
-363 NRQGRDYVENYQ
+363 NRQGREYVENYQ
-375 QFIEDWQSSE
+375 QFIEDWQSSK
-385 QGMLIVTGS
+385 QGILIVTGS
-394 LYFISEVRRIFNTQ
+394 LYFISEVRRIF
-408 QKSKANQSSVFKP
+408 KK
-421 LSTNN
+421 
-426 WF
+426 

>member
-49 TIAFMRQLFQTH
+49 TIAFMRQLFQVH

-79 ICIDSQSI
+79 ICIDSQPI
-87 SDPDFQR
+87 SDHGFQH

-183 IKESVPVVL
+183 IKENVPVVL
-192 GPLCPETTAICRHIA
+192 GPLSPETTAICRHIA
-207 QDKQASVYQFGQE
+207 QDKQASIYQFGQE

-231 DLELSELVLGLAG
+231 DIDLSELVLGLAG

-254 LQTFLLYMTNI
+254 LQTFLLYMASSQQAI
-265 QKDIQPQLI
+265 SPQLI
-274 QQALAQTNWPGRLE
+274 QQALAQTSWPGRLE

-297 LDGAHNVPAIERLV
+297 LDGAHNVPAIERLI
-311 EFIQVQDEPV
+311 EFIQVQEEPV

-334 EMLELLEEKLPHTPL
+334 EMLELLDEKLPHTAL

-394 LYFISEVRRIFNTQ
+394 LYFISEVRRIF
-408 QKSKANQSSVFKP
+408 KK
-421 LSTNN
+421 
-426 WF
+426 

>member
-9 KQGQVFHYKME
+9 KQGQVFHHKME

-34 AVPVIHVAGTNGKGS
+34 TVPVIHVAGTNGKGS
-49 TIAFMRQLFQTH
+49 TIAFLHQLFQAH

-79 ICIDSQSI
+79 VCIDSQPI
-87 SDPDFQR
+87 SDHDFQR

-100 DLEQEVATRYEPF
+100 DLEQEVAARYEPF

-127 EAQQPDVA
+127 KDQQPDLA

-183 IKESVPVVL
+183 IKQNVPVVL
-192 GPLCPETTAICRHIA
+192 GPLCPETTAICRQIA
-207 QDKQASVYQFGQE
+207 QDKQAYVYQFGQE

-231 DLELSELVLGLAG
+231 DIELSELVLGLAG
-244 HHQEENAAVA
+244 QHQEENAAVA
-254 LQTFLLYMTNI
+254 LQTFLLYMASI
-265 QKDIQPQLI
+265 QKTVSPQLI
-274 QQALAQTNWPGRLE
+274 KNALAQTSWAGRLE

-297 LDGAHNVPAIERLV
+297 LDGAHNVPAIERLID
-311 EFIQVQDEPV
+311 FIQEQDEPV

-363 NRQGRDYVENYQ
+363 NRQGREYVENYQ
-375 QFIEDWQSSE
+375 QFIEDWQSDG
-385 QGMLIVTGS
+385 QGMLIITGS
-394 LYFISEVRRIFNTQ
+394 LYFISEVRQIF
-408 QKSKANQSSVFKP
+408 KK
-421 LSTNN
+421 
-426 WF
+426 

>member
-20 KIEYALELLGNPQF
+20 KIEYALELLGSPQF
-34 AVPVIHVAGTNGKGS
+34 TVPVIHVAGTNGKGS
-49 TIAFMRQLFQTH
+49 TIAFLRQLFQVH

-79 ICIDSQSI
+79 ICIDSQPM
-87 SDPDFQR
+87 SDHDFQR

-100 DLEQEVATRYEPF
+100 DLEQEVAARYEPF

-127 EAQQPDVA
+127 EAQQPDLA

-172 LGEIAEQKAGI
+172 LREIAEQKAGI
-183 IKESVPVVL
+183 VKENVPVVL
-192 GPLCPETTAICRHIA
+192 GPLSPETTAICRHIA

-244 HHQEENAAVA
+244 QHQEENAAVA
-254 LQTFLLYMTNI
+254 LQTFLLYMASSQQAI
-265 QKDIQPQLI
+265 SPQLI
-274 QQALAQTNWPGRLE
+274 KRALAQTNWAGRLE

-297 LDGAHNVPAIERLV
+297 LDGAHNVPAIERLID
-311 EFIQVQDEPV
+311 FIQEQDEPV

-334 EMLELLEEKLPHTPL
+334 EMLGLLEEKLPHTAL
-349 VLTSFAYDGALSEE
+349 VLTSFAYDGALAEE

-375 QFIEDWQSSE
+375 QFIEDWQSSK
-385 QGMLIVTGS
+385 QGILIVTGS
-394 LYFISEVRRIFNTQ
+394 LYFISEVRRIF
-408 QKSKANQSSVFKP
+408 KK
-421 LSTNN
+421 
-426 WF
+426 

>member
-49 TIAFMRQLFQTH
+49 TIAFMRQLFQAH

-79 ICIDSQSI
+79 ICIDSQPI
-87 SDPDFQR
+87 SDHDFQC

-100 DLEQEVATRYEPF
+100 DLEQEVAARYEPF

-127 EAQQPDVA
+127 QDQQPDLA

-149 VVAPALSVITS
+149 VVAPALSLITS

-172 LGEIAEQKAGI
+172 LREIAEQKAGI

-192 GPLCPETTAICRHIA
+192 GPLSPETTAICRHIA

-244 HHQEENAAVA
+244 QHQEENAAVA
-254 LQTFLLYMTNI
+254 LQTFLLYMASSQQAI
-265 QKDIQPQLI
+265 SPQLI
-274 QQALAQTNWPGRLE
+274 QQALAQTSWPGRLE
-288 LVVQEPKIY
+288 LVAQEPKIY

-311 EFIQVQDEPV
+311 EFIQVQEEPV
-321 TILFSALRRKDFQ
+321 TILFSALRCKDFQ
-334 EMLELLEEKLPHTPL
+334 EMLGLLEEKLPHTAL

-363 NRQGRDYVENYQ
+363 NRQGRDYVEDYQ

-385 QGMLIVTGS
+385 QGILIVTGS
-394 LYFISEVRRIFNTQ
+394 LYFISEVRRIF
-408 QKSKANQSSVFKP
+408 KK
-421 LSTNN
+421 
-426 WF
+426 

>member
-49 TIAFMRQLFQTH
+49 TIAFLRQLFQAH

-79 ICIDSQSI
+79 ICIDSQPI
-87 SDPDFQR
+87 SDHDFQC

-100 DLEQEVATRYEPF
+100 DLEQEVAARYEPF

-127 EAQQPDVA
+127 QDQQPDLA

-207 QDKQASVYQFGQE
+207 LDKQAPVYQFGQE

-231 DLELSELVLGLAG
+231 DIELSELVLGLAG
-244 HHQEENAAVA
+244 QHQEENAAVA
-254 LQTFLLYMTNI
+254 LQTFLLYMASSQQAI
-265 QKDIQPQLI
+265 SPQLI
-274 QQALAQTNWPGRLE
+274 QQALAQTSWPGRLE
-288 LVVQEPKIY
+288 LVAQEPKIY

-311 EFIQVQDEPV
+311 EFIQEQEEPV

-385 QGMLIVTGS
+385 QGILIVTGS
-394 LYFISEVRRIFNTQ
+394 LYFISEVRRIF
-408 QKSKANQSSVFKP
+408 KK
-421 LSTNN
+421 
-426 WF
+426 

>member
-9 KQGQVFHYKME
+9 KQGQVFHYKTE

-79 ICIDSQSI
+79 ICIDSQPI
-87 SDPDFQR
+87 SDHDFQH

-100 DLEQEVATRYEPF
+100 DLEQEVVTRYEPF

-127 EAQQPDVA
+127 QDQQPDLA

-149 VVAPALSVITS
+149 VVAPALSLITS

-183 IKESVPVVL
+183 IKENVPVVL
-192 GPLCPETTAICRHIA
+192 GPLSPETTAICRQIA
-207 QDKQASVYQFGQE
+207 LEKQAPVHQFGQE
-220 FTYKAGQFSNA
+220 FTYKAGQFSNT
-231 DLELSELVLGLAG
+231 DIDLSELVLGLAG
-244 HHQEENAAVA
+244 QHQEENAAVA
-254 LQTFLLYMTNI
+254 LQTFLLYMARI
-265 QKDIQPQLI
+265 QKTVSPQLI
-274 QQALAQTNWPGRLE
+274 KNALAQTNWPGRLE
-288 LVVQEPKIY
+288 LVAQEPKIY
-297 LDGAHNVPAIERLV
+297 LDGAHNVPAIERLI
-311 EFIQVQDEPV
+311 EFIQEQEEPV

-334 EMLELLEEKLPHTPL
+334 EMLELLEEKLPHTAL

-394 LYFISEVRRIFNTQ
+394 LYFISEVRRIF
-408 QKSKANQSSVFKP
+408 KK
-421 LSTNN
+421 
-426 WF
+426 

>member
-49 TIAFMRQLFQTH
+49 TIAFLRQLFQAH

-79 ICIDSQSI
+79 ICIDSQPI
-87 SDPDFQR
+87 SDHDFQC

-100 DLEQEVATRYEPF
+100 DLEQEVAARYEPF

-127 EAQQPDVA
+127 QDQQPDLA

-149 VVAPALSVITS
+149 VVAPALSLITS

-172 LGEIAEQKAGI
+172 LREIAEQKAGI
-183 IKESVPVVL
+183 IKENVPVVL

-207 QDKQASVYQFGQE
+207 QDKQASVHQFGQE

-231 DLELSELVLGLAG
+231 DIDLSELVLGLAG

-254 LQTFLLYMTNI
+254 LQTFLLYMASSQQAI
-265 QKDIQPQLI
+265 SPQLI
-274 QQALAQTNWPGRLE
+274 QQALAQTSWPGRLE
-288 LVVQEPKIY
+288 LVAQEPKIY
-297 LDGAHNVPAIERLV
+297 LDGAHNVPAIERLI
-311 EFIQVQDEPV
+311 EFIQEQEEPV
-321 TILFSALRRKDFQ
+321 TILFSALRCKDFQ
-334 EMLELLEEKLPHTPL
+334 EMLELLEEKLPHTAL

-375 QFIEDWQSSE
+375 QFIEDWQSSK
-385 QGMLIVTGS
+385 QGILIVTGS
-394 LYFISEVRRIFNTQ
+394 LYFISEVRRIF
-408 QKSKANQSSVFKP
+408 KK
-421 LSTNN
+421 
-426 WF
+426 

>member
-49 TIAFMRQLFQTH
+49 TIAFMRQLFQVH

-79 ICIDSQSI
+79 ICIDSQPI
-87 SDPDFQR
+87 SDHDFQC

-192 GPLCPETTAICRHIA
+192 GPLSPETTAICRHIA
-207 QDKQASVYQFGQE
+207 QDKQASVYQLGQE

-244 HHQEENAAVA
+244 QHQEENAAVA
-254 LQTFLLYMTNI
+254 LQTFLLYMARI
-265 QKDIQPQLI
+265 QKTVSPQLI
-274 QQALAQTNWPGRLE
+274 KNALAQTNWPGRLE
-288 LVVQEPKIY
+288 LVAQEPKIY

-311 EFIQVQDEPV
+311 EFIQVQEEPV

-334 EMLELLEEKLPHTPL
+334 EMLELLEEKLPHTAL

-385 QGMLIVTGS
+385 QGILIVTGS
-394 LYFISEVRRIFNTQ
+394 LYFISEVRRIF
-408 QKSKANQSSVFKP
+408 KK
-421 LSTNN
+421 
-426 WF
+426 